1 MKTLATLTAASVLAL
16 AGIAAHA
23 QTAPT
28 PPAAPPAQGAAP
40 APDARPA
47 PNRDERRPRL
57 TRADM
62 EALTDA
68 RVAAIRAGLKLNA
81 DQERLWTPVEQAL
94 RAQANQRIARM
105 EERRTEMERRRA
117 AGPQQQSQA
126 EPDLMARLDQRAAR
140 ATENAERLR
149 TFAGAMKPFWGSLDE
164 NQKRLLPLL
173 MRTAM
178 GGEGRGWRRGGDDHH
193 RGGMRH
199 GGYDHHR
206 GDGMRHSGMQG
217 GPRWL

>member
-164 NQKRLLPLL
+164 NQKRLLPVL
-173 MRTAM
+173 MRTAT

-193 RGGMRH
+193 RGMRH

-206 GDGMRHSGMQG
+206 GDGMRQGGMQG